1 MCGLDRTFESS
12 FQTYAMEEHMK
23 SSLFKEVRVAKEICN
38 ENDDETDL
46 DGSIETIMEKI
57 YLLLL
62 L

>member
-1 MCGLDRTFESS
+1 M
-12 FQTYAMEEHMK
+12 QEHMK
-23 SSLFKEVRVAKEICN
+23 SSLFKEVRGAKEICN